1 MKNLFVFAIAGLI
14 VFAPA
19 VFAGQG
25 HGGHLQTQSQ
35 IQQEK
40 TQSLAR
46 SFLAT
51 GIVKKVDTGNGIVT
65 IYHQPVAALMWP
77 SMTMPFT
84 VSDRALLER
93 FNVGEKVEFEFLKN
107 EQRVIIIG
115 ST

>member
-1 MKNLFVFAIAGLI
+1 MKILFVFAIAGLS

-19 VFAGQG
+19 VYAGPG
-25 HGGHLQTQSQ
+25 HSGHLHTQAQ
-35 IQQEK
+35 IQQAK

-46 SFLAT
+46 PFMAI
-51 GIVKKVDTGNGIVT
+51 GIVKKVDAGNGIVT

-93 FNVGEKVEFEFLKN
+93 FKVGEKVEFEFLKD
-107 EQRVIIIG
+107 EQRVMIIG
-115 ST
+115 IK